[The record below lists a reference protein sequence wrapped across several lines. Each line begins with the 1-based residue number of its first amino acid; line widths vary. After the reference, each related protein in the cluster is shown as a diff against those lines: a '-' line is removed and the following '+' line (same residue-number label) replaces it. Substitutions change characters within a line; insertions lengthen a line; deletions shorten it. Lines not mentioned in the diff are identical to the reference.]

1 MNKHFL
7 LSVLTVWLCLGLLA
21 PCALAPCALATEAS
35 GETLE
40 VVETQSVSVALAVPA
55 ATADPANLPA
65 YLDEALIQKHA
76 DFTSFAKSK
85 IRSLNQNHNL
95 SRSRMKIERQPDGSY
110 RARYHAIDDGSLVCN
125 VRRSSS
131 NTIPFVGV
139 LFYKEKVFEAVASS
153 PDACRVAEFIPVA
166 VIPNRHIFSFKQ
178 GSWQ

>member
-1 MNKHFL
+1 MNKHILFP
-7 LSVLTVWLCLGLLA
+7 VLTACLCLGLFA
-21 PCALAPCALATEAS
+21 PYALAADTADEVA
-35 GETLE
+35 E
-40 VVETQSVSVALAVPA
+40 VVETQSVSVALAAPA
-55 ATADPANLPA
+55 ADPATLPA
-65 YLDEALIQKHA
+65 YLDEDLIKKHA

-95 SRSRMKIERQPDGSY
+95 SRSRMKIERQADGSY

-131 NTIPFVGV
+131 TTIPFVGV

-153 PDACRVAEFIPVA
+153 PDGCRVAEFIPVA